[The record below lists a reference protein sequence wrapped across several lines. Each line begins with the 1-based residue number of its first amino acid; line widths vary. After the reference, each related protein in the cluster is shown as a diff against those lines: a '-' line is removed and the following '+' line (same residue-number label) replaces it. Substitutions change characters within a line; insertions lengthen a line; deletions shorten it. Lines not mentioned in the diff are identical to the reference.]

1 MTRLEQ
7 QTFVKDLMQSFK
19 RSMDADFMAGRI
31 PEHWNGKQLRMYVSD
46 RVKRNAYWRMTNKE
60 VADFENDCLINNL

>member
-7 QTFVKDLMQSFK
+7 QTFINDLMESFT

-31 PEHWNGKQLRMYVSD
+31 PEHWTGKQLRMYVCEKVG
-46 RVKRNAYWRMTNKE
+46 RLTYWQMSAKDLHE
-60 VADFENDCLINNL
+60 YENDCLINNL